1 MRRWLPAL
9 VAVLLLLPTAARAQE
24 RSLQEM
30 LLRSKPAAAIVVAE
44 VAGEVKLRCAGVD
57 KTIAPTPYRES
68 GTGFFLSP
76 RGWLVTNGH
85 VVFVAHEPPRRWL
98 ATHLIEKAFRADCL
112 PDVLARRG
120 LAPGA
125 RPEVEESLVR
135 EAVAA
140 TPADLVKLDP
150 KVWVILQN
158 GVRFEARIAKYSAP
172 GSGVAMSGRDLA
184 LLRVEAADM
193 PTLPLGDS
201 SALKIGDRVSIVG
214 FPGVVMTHRVTSSPP
229 RSSEVGATNW
239 NR

>member
-140 TPADLVKLDP
+140 TREAGAPLIWANARTTALGFYLRHGWQVAGEEFLASDTGLPHHPIRLDL
-150 KVWVILQN
+150 
-158 GVRFEARIAKYSAP
+158 
-172 GSGVAMSGRDLA
+172 
-184 LLRVEAADM
+184 
-193 PTLPLGDS
+193 
-201 SALKIGDRVSIVG
+201 
-214 FPGVVMTHRVTSSPP
+214 
-229 RSSEVGATNW
+229 
-239 NR
+239 